1 MAQDAIR
8 HPWRLVAFLLR
19 RAVSG
24 AIVVF
29 AVAAVAYGSYRGLR
43 PELFPGDPWLISTW
57 RDVERA
63 LLHLDL
69 GQACGWPGCPS
80 IRTMWARGA
89 AADLWMLAGAVAIGV
104 AAGVGGGLWCARHP
118 GSRAARAL
126 EGAAMLAV
134 CAPVYVVG
142 LLLLIAFHPVF
153 GLIHVP
159 GVFDADGDTYASP
172 FTHPWGWLRTLL
184 IPWLVAAAPI
194 AGYLLRATV
203 ALVREELGADHV
215 RTARAKGVPL
225 RRIFLR
231 HAAPP
236 TFVGN
241 AGLVWGLA
249 PTIITNLVLV
259 EWVFSVPGFF
269 FNTKRAL
276 GKADP
281 PVVDVPMLQAQAI
294 WGAVL
299 IVALGAAADLV
310 VLRLDPRVRGRAF

>member
-1 MAQDAIR
+1 
-8 HPWRLVAFLLR
+8 VLR

-43 PELFPGDPWLISTW
+43 PELFPSDPWLSSTW
-57 RDVERA
+57 HDVERA
-63 LLHLDL
+63 LFHLDL
-69 GQACGWPGCPS
+69 GRACGWPGCPS

-89 AADLWMLAGAVAIGV
+89 AADLWMLAGAVGLGV
-104 AAGVGGGLWCARHP
+104 AAGVGGGLWAARRP
-118 GSRAARAL
+118 RSRAARAL

-142 LLLLIAFHPVF
+142 LLALIVFHPVF
-153 GLIHVP
+153 GLIPLP
-159 GVFDADGDTYASP
+159 GIFDADGDTYASP

-184 IPWLVAAAPI
+184 VPWFVAAAPI
-194 AGYLLRATV
+194 AGYILRATV
-203 ALVREELGADHV
+203 ALVREELGSDHV
-215 RTARAKGVPL
+215 RTARAKGVPTADV
-225 RRIFLR
+225 FLR

-281 PVVDVPMLQAQAI
+281 PVVDVGMLQAQAI

-299 IVALGAAADLV
+299 IVALGALTDLV